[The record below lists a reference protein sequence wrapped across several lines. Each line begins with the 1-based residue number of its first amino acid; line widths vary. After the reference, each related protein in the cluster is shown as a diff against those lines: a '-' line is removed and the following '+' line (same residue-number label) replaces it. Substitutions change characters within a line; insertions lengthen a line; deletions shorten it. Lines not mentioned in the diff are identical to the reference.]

1 MGWEKLLDQVG
12 AQNALRHSIEND
24 RVSHAYLFF
33 GPDGSGKRAAAL
45 LFAQSLLCLNRAA
58 GQADPCETC
67 AACLKVKRMTHP
79 DVHFLMPY
87 PGEDPPD
94 DFRKRLDMLA
104 VEPYR
109 TLDYSRRPSI
119 DDLSQTSNKQTIYE
133 VRRVHDELIREMS
146 FRPVEGAYKIA
157 IITDADRLQK
167 AGANAFLKRLE
178 EPFADTI
185 FILLTVRPDRLLP
198 TIVSRTQKVQ
208 FDRIAT
214 DTIARYLTSIGT
226 DASDAALISRMSDGS
241 LSRAIDLAD
250 HSELRSG
257 REVVVDFLRVSFVD
271 DADATEEAVR
281 LLAGQGREQVKLYL
295 QLLLAWIRDLLIL
308 RQTGDESTLVN
319 VDQIDAIRSFV
330 AKLPDADVARMV
342 SLIEEGL
349 HLVERNVNATSV
361 LRSLGIGLRDAMK
374 GRPGGNLYQPLART
388 SSGFVAKSALA

>member
-1 MGWEKLLDQVG
+1 MARLREQGIVAVAFGALGLALVYAWVTPAETPEPVAAQAPSAELAERRRCVTEQELASALD
-12 AQNALRHSIEND
+12 AQRI
-24 RVSHAYLFF
+24 
-33 GPDGSGKRAAAL
+33 AL
-45 LFAQSLLCLNRAA
+45 LAGVRA
-58 GQADPCETC
+58 E
-67 AACLKVKRMTHP
+67 
-79 DVHFLMPY
+79 
-87 PGEDPPD
+87 
-94 DFRKRLDMLA
+94 LDAMQPLA
-104 VEPYR
+104 PSTP
-109 TLDYSRRPSI
+109 TL
-119 DDLSQTSNKQTIYE
+119 
-133 VRRVHDELIREMS
+133 
-146 FRPVEGAYKIA
+146 
-157 IITDADRLQK
+157 
-167 AGANAFLKRLE
+167 
-178 EPFADTI
+178 
-185 FILLTVRPDRLLP
+185 
-198 TIVSRTQKVQ
+198 
-208 FDRIAT
+208 AT
-214 DTIARYLTSIGT
+214 ET